1 MKLRMSVTSAIILVT
16 VQSFLTMFQRA
27 IGFAPEIPSPKP
39 RIGWK
44 GFTYN
49 PELGTLT
56 IHNLWK
62 AYAISAQDTKSMLPV
77 FGVDHIVFMSKDWE
91 LYDLAKG
98 DVIFY
103 RRLGDSIIHPIAYV
117 GEDKKGWFCICKG
130 ANCFLPD
137 PYAIREEDVVSVMR
151 GIIY

>member
-1 MKLRMSVTSAIILVT
+1 M
-16 VQSFLTMFQRA
+16 
-27 IGFAPEIPSPKP
+27 
-39 RIGWK
+39 
-44 GFTYN
+44 
-49 PELGTLT
+49 GTLT
-56 IHNLWK
+56 IFNLWK
-62 AYAISAQDTKSMLPV
+62 AYAISAQDTRSMLPV

-103 RRLGDSIIHPIAYV
+103 RRFLGNSIIHSIAYI

-130 ANCFLPD
+130 ANCFFPD
-137 PYAIREEDVVSVMR
+137 PYAIRASDVVSVMR